1 MSDAPA
7 PSPEKKR
14 AFDTYELLV
23 TSTEEITPKN
33 RHIRFDLQGGKT
45 LHFKA
50 GQFAQIFVPHDG
62 KIRRTS
68 YSIASSPQHTDY
80 FELCVTLV
88 DGGVSS
94 TFLHKLRPGDKVQAM
109 APLGTFTLK
118 DETRDMVFISTGS
131 GVAPFR
137 SMIQDQLAKGT
148 RKNLYLIYGH
158 RYEPDLLYRAEWEA
172 TMKSHSNFKVLFT
185 LSRDTAWKGERGY
198 VQEKIEKFVPGV
210 KEKNYFICGLNNMIT
225 AVNDRLLTLGVPKE
239 QIHFERYD

>member
-1 MSDAPA
+1 MSDTAAPG
-7 PSPEKKR
+7 PEKKR
-14 AFDTYELLV
+14 AFDTYDLV
-23 TSTEEITPKN
+23 VRSTEEITPRN

-45 LHFKA
+45 LSFKA
-50 GQFAQIFVPHDG
+50 GQFAQIFVPHEG

-68 YSIASSPQHTDY
+68 YSIASSPQHVDH

-94 TFLHKLRPGDKVQAM
+94 TFLHGLRPGDRVQAM

-118 DETRDMVFISTGS
+118 DESRDMVFVSTGS

-148 RKNLYLIYGH
+148 KRNLYLIYGH
-158 RYEPDLLYRAEWEA
+158 RYEPDLLYRREWEETA
-172 TMKSHSNFKVLFT
+172 RRSPNFKALFT
-185 LSRDTAWKGERGY
+185 LSRDTAWTGPRGY
-198 VQEKIEKFVPGV
+198 VQEHIEKFVPAPR
-210 KEKNYFICGLNNMIT
+210 EKNYFICGLNNMIT
-225 AVNDRLLTLGVPKE
+225 AVNDRLLSLGVPKE